1 LEDLIVR
8 MVSRI
13 VVPFIQVYGFYVILH
28 GHLTPGG
35 SFSGGAILGSS
46 MILFALAFNLERG
59 AKKLSHETSTIVE
72 CAGAGW
78 FAILGL
84 VGIYMGQNFLT
95 NKEAGFYMGAPG
107 DLVSSGAIVLITLGL
122 GLKVASTVVTLFYSL
137 IEVEGD
143 AHD

>member
-1 LEDLIVR
+1 MEDIIVR
-8 MVSRI
+8 MVGRI
-13 VVPFIQVYGFYVILH
+13 SVPFIQVYGFYVILH

-59 AKKLSHETSTIVE
+59 HKKLTHEASTLLE
-72 CAGAGW
+72 CGGASW

-84 VGIYMGQNFLT
+84 VGVYAGVNFLA
-95 NKEAGFYMGAPG
+95 NQAAGFYMGIPNT
-107 DLVSSGAIVLITLGL
+107 LVSAGAIPLITLGL

-137 IEVEGD
+137 AEVEGD
-143 AHD
+143 SHD